1 MSARTKPS
9 TLPLRIAL
17 SLRKARLLAV
27 LAVVPACMNTYEK
40 KVEAT
45 PEQKLELYTTT
56 ATYLYEDG
64 SLDRAQE
71 QAVKALEVEPE
82 NRTMRRMIGWIRL
95 RKATNED
102 LIVAERFFRDLIDDD
117 DENENT
123 ILGLAITCERMG
135 KAYDDVSRALTARE
149 REPEGGKDRDSSA
162 RDLAKKAREYWDES
176 IALCNGLLQAGEG
189 NTNAMNALQRVY
201 ALTGDYEQ
209 SLSWSQRLLE

>member
-102 LIVAERFFRDLIDDD
+102 LI
-117 DENENT
+117 
-123 ILGLAITCERMG
+123 
-135 KAYDDVSRALTARE
+135 
-149 REPEGGKDRDSSA
+149 DRKSTRLNSSH
-162 RDLAKKAREYWDES
+162 S
-176 IALCNGLLQAGEG
+176 
-189 NTNAMNALQRVY
+189 
-201 ALTGDYEQ
+201 
-209 SLSWSQRLLE
+209 